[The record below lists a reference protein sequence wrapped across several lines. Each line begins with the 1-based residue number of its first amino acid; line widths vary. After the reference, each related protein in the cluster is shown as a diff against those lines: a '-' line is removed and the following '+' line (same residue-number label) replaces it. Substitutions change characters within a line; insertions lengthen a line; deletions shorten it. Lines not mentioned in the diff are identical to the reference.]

1 MAHAL
6 DQLFDALA
14 GNRPSE
20 RYDLGGTWRASTI
33 EATLERLPA
42 LMRHVGITRVADVT
56 GLDCLGIPTAMA
68 IRPTGRSLSC
78 SQGKGLTPA
87 LAFASAAFEGIELHY
102 AERPPA
108 PVMTAS
114 FHEIGGRQEV
124 IDPRRLGRGFRND
137 AYQADRSMEWVEG
150 YDLLSG
156 GRRLV
161 PRVVCDLDTATF
173 HPDRDL
179 FVNSS
184 SGLGG
189 GNDLVEAVCHA
200 LYELIERDCTHDWKS
215 MPPEDMTARQ
225 VKLSSIHTPHAG
237 TLIRQVLAAKVV
249 PFVYDITNRMNVPAF
264 VCIFFDAEDSWRQL
278 PRFMGSGCHM
288 SSEVAICRAIT
299 EAAQSRLTHI
309 SGSRDDKF
317 PGLYENLRSKHSWS
331 PPGDPENGID
341 LVVRA
346 PSGTTL
352 DQDLRHLLDQL
363 RRRQCRDLVMIEHTE
378 PGMGGAVV
386 RLLAPELN
394 HLGLTD
400 MEPM

>member
-1 MAHAL
+1 MGHFL

-14 GNRPSE
+14 GNRPST
-20 RYDLGGTWRASTI
+20 RHDLGGTWRASSI

-56 GLDCLGIPTAMA
+56 GLDCIGIPTAMA

-108 PVMTAS
+108 PIMTAS
-114 FHEIGGRQEV
+114 YQEIGGGSEV
-124 IDPRRLGRGFRND
+124 IDPLRFGRGFRHGI
-137 AYQADRSMEWVEG
+137 YRGDRPMDWVEG
-150 YDLLSG
+150 RDLLSG

-161 PRVVCDLDTATF
+161 PRILCDMDSASF

-200 LYELIERDCTHDWKS
+200 LYELIERDCTHDWKAMS
-215 MPPEDMTARQ
+215 PEEMSGRQ
-225 VKLSSIHTPHAG
+225 VKLSTVDTPHARG
-237 TLIRQVLAAKVV
+237 LIARIHAAGVV
-249 PFVYDITNRMNVPAF
+249 PFVYDITNGLGVPSFACVF
-264 VCIFFDAEDSWRQL
+264 AEAKDNWRQL
-278 PRFMGSGCHM
+278 HRFMGSGCHL

-309 SGSRDDKF
+309 SGSRDDNF
-317 PGLYENLRSKHSWS
+317 PSRYEHTRKRYHWT
-331 PPGDPENGID
+331 PPGDSECGRD
-341 LVVRA
+341 FVA
-346 PSGTTL
+346 QSPSHTTL
-352 DQDLRHLLDQL
+352 DQDLIYLLGLLGQ
-363 RRRQCRDLVMIEHTE
+363 RGCRDVVLVDHSE

-386 RLLAPELN
+386 RLLAPELKERS
-394 HLGLTD
+394 LTD

>member
-1 MAHAL
+1 MDHSL

-20 RYDLGGTWRASTI
+20 RHDLGGTWRASTI

-56 GLDCLGIPTAMA
+56 GLDSIGIPTAMA

-102 AERPPA
+102 SERPPPPA
-108 PVMTAS
+108 MTAS
-114 FHEIGGRQEV
+114 YREIGASDEV
-124 IDPRRLGRGFRND
+124 IDPARFGHGFRHGI
-137 AYQADRSMEWVEG
+137 YRADRSMDWVEG
-150 YDLLSG
+150 HDLLSG
-156 GRRLV
+156 ARRLV
-161 PRVVCDLDTATF
+161 PRVVCDLDTVTF

-215 MPPEDMTARQ
+215 MPAEDMAGRQ
-225 VKLSSIHTPHAG
+225 VKLSSIDTPHAG
-237 TLIRQVLAAKVV
+237 ALIRQILAAKVI
-249 PFVYDITNRMNVPAF
+249 PFVYDITNDLGIPAF
-264 VCIFFDAEDSWRQL
+264 VCMFMDAEDSWRQL
-278 PRFMGSGCHM
+278 PRFIGSGCHL

-317 PGLYENLRSKHSWS
+317 PGLYEILRSRHAWT
-331 PPGDPENGID
+331 PPGDPETGTE
-341 LVVRA
+341 LVSRA
-346 PSGTTL
+346 PSQTTL
-352 DQDLRHLLDQL
+352 DQDLRHLLDRL
-363 RRRQCRDLVMIEHTE
+363 RHRGCRDLVMINHGE
-378 PGMGGAVV
+378 PGMGGAIV

-394 HLGLTD
+394 HIGLTD